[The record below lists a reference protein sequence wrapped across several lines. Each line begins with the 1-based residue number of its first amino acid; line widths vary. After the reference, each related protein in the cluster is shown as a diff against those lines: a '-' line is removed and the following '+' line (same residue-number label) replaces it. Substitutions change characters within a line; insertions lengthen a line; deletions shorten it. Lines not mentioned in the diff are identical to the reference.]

1 MFPKKF
7 SKILF
12 VFFMGLGMSLLMT
25 LIITFINT
33 GYDEFYYKR
42 FFKAWSISLPV
53 ALVATTF
60 VAPLVNKLVEK
71 ITKQRGCHMS
81 ENIAFIGVGN
91 MGNPMACNLK
101 NAGKKVKVF
110 DVSKEMIDKAVENNL
125 DVEKDFGKLI
135 NSETSVV
142 ITMLPEGK
150 HSKEVYLKENGV
162 LDKVSK
168 NCLLI
173 DCSTIDIDTSKEI
186 GKKANEKGIKMI
198 DAPVSG
204 GVMGAQKA
212 TLNIMVGGSN
222 DAFNQALPILKLM
235 GKNIYHAGE
244 IGSGNGAKICN
255 NMSLGITMIA
265 ASESLMLARRLNI
278 DIKKVHEIMKNA
290 SGISWPISVYPPLP
304 GLIEGTPSNNK
315 YKPGFSAG
323 MMNKDLK
330 LANECAKN
338 ANASTPLGEMA
349 LEIYSKFCE
358 DGNSSKDFSAISKV
372 IGGDAW
378 DYPIE

>member
-1 MFPKKF
+1 
-7 SKILF
+7 
-12 VFFMGLGMSLLMT
+12 MSDL
-25 LIITFINT
+25 
-33 GYDEFYYKR
+33 
-42 FFKAWSISLPV
+42 
-53 ALVATTF
+53 
-60 VAPLVNKLVEK
+60 
-71 ITKQRGCHMS
+71 
-81 ENIAFIGVGN
+81 IAFIGVGN
-91 MGNPMACNLK
+91 MGNPMAINLHK
-101 NAGKKVKVF
+101 AGYKIKVF
-110 DVSKEMIDKAVENNL
+110 DISNETLKKAKEDGLETVENI
-125 DVEKDFGKLI
+125 DELI
-135 NSETSVV
+135 TKQTSVI

-150 HSKEVYLKENGV
+150 QSKQIYLGENGIINR
-162 LDKVSK
+162 VSK
-168 NCLLI
+168 QCLLI
-173 DCSTIDIDTSKEI
+173 DCSTIDINTSKEI
-186 GKKANEKGIKMI
+186 GKAAMDKQILMV

-212 TLNIMVGGSN
+212 SLNIMVGGSTK
-222 DAFNQALPILKLM
+222 AFEKACPILKVL

-244 IGSGNGAKICN
+244 IGCGNGAKICN

-290 SGISWPISVYPPLP
+290 SGNSWPISVYPPLP

-358 DGNSSKDFSAISKV
+358 DGNGSKDFSAISKV